1 MEVESRRLVFF
12 KELKTRDY
20 AKLVSNWIIT
30 KCIRRFKIACMKN
43 SRREAAPYAEGK
55 ARLLYE
61 VAPMG
66 FMAEQAG
73 GAATR
78 GVGATDRVTEVVPQT
93 IHQRSPMFVGS
104 KTMVGG
110 LQKFLADREA

>member
-1 MEVESRRLVFF
+1 MYLAQRS
-12 KELKTRDY
+12 Y
-20 AKLVSNWIIT
+20 
-30 KCIRRFKIACMKN
+30 
-43 SRREAAPYAEGK
+43 YAEGK

-78 GVGATDRVTEVVPQT
+78 GVGAMDRVTEVVPQT

-110 LQKFLADREA
+110 LQKFLAEREA